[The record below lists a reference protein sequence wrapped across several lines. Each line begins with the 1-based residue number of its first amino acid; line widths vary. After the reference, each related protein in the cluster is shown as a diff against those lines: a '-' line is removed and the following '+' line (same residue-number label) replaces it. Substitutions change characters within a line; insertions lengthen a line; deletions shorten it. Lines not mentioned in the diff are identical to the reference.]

1 MSTKPSATIT
11 LLSPLTPPSLERTW
25 LTAPH
30 PRLPLVATC
39 SADKTVRIYSLQN
52 FTLLSTISGGHK
64 RSVRSCAWKPLVKGE
79 SVLAT
84 GSFDATVGVWRRW
97 DGYGRGADDDRVTMG
112 GDSGN
117 DDADADADSNN
128 EEEDEEEWRFAV
140 LLDGHDS
147 EVKSLSW
154 SPAGALLATCSRDKS
169 IWIWEDLDD
178 GDNNFETVAVMQEHT
193 GDVKWVA
200 WHPTEECLASASY
213 DDTIRL
219 WREDIDDWGQVACL
233 RGHGGTV
240 WCVEWESDE
249 AACTVPVS
257 VSGGGEDDT
266 DKNETRRK
274 QWIEQRTLAGP
285 RLVSCSD
292 DHTIRIWAK
301 QTRPSTTANSN
312 NNNTGPLSM
321 PSIIRPANIDE
332 TWLEQSQLPSRHD
345 LSVYSVAWSKRSG
358 LIASTGADGRIVV
371 YQERFVNELGKV
383 EEDGST
389 ATTTTTNT
397 TTDTNMDTGMD
408 TTTPPAD
415 IIDKND
421 DDTQAQEHAHAQPL
435 PTPSLR
441 TEWHVLAM
449 IDAAHGIYEVNHV
462 CWAPRADRGRKE
474 EEEEEEI
481 LISTGDDGCV
491 KVWRLE
497 R

>member
-1 MSTKPSATIT
+1 MPTNPSPAIT

-25 LTAPH
+25 LSAPH
-30 PRLPLVATC
+30 PRLPFVATC

-97 DGYGRGADDDRVTMG
+97 DGYGRGGDDDRMAVVE
-112 GDSGN
+112 
-117 DDADADADSNN
+117 ADAGNNDGDAHSNN
-128 EEEDEEEWRFAV
+128 EEEDDEEWRFAV

-193 GDVKWVA
+193 GDVKWVS

-233 RGHGGTV
+233 RGHAGTV
-240 WCVEWESDE
+240 WCVEWESGE
-249 AACTVPVS
+249 AECTLPVS
-257 VSGGGEDDT
+257 ASVDGGEEDGEETADIT
-266 DKNETRRK
+266 ETRRK
-274 QWIEQRTLAGP
+274 QWIERRTLAGP

-292 DHTIRIWAK
+292 DRTIRIWDK
-301 QTRPSTTANSN
+301 QTRPPTTSQ
-312 NNNTGPLSM
+312 NTGPSSM
-321 PSIIRPANIDE
+321 PSIIRPTDTDE
-332 TWLEQSQLPSRHD
+332 KWLEQSQLPSRHD

-371 YQERFVNELGKV
+371 YQERFVNAEKAV
-383 EEDGST
+383 EEST
-389 ATTTTTNT
+389 ATNANA
-397 TTDTNMDTGMD
+397 DMDMDT
-408 TTTPPAD
+408 PLSPAD
-415 IIDKND
+415 NNIEKND
-421 DDTQAQEHAHAQPL
+421 ENAQSQSQSQSQPG
-435 PTPSLR
+435 TPAATPR

-449 IDAAHGIYEVNHV
+449 IDAAHGIYEVNHI
-462 CWAPRADRGRKE
+462 CWALRADRGRKE
-474 EEEEEEI
+474 GGEEEEV

>member
-39 SADKTVRIYSLQN
+39 CADKTVRIYSLQN
-52 FTLLSTISGGHK
+52 FTLLSTITGGHK

-97 DGYGRGADDDRVTMG
+97 DGYGHAADDDDRVTMG
-112 GDSGN
+112 IDSSKY
-117 DDADADADSNN
+117 DADADADADADSNN
-128 EEEDEEEWRFAV
+128 EEEDDEEWRFAV

-154 SPAGALLATCSRDKS
+154 SPAGTLLATCSRDKS

-200 WHPTEECLASASY
+200 WHPNEECLASSSY

-233 RGHGGTV
+233 RGHKGTV
-240 WCVEWESDE
+240 WCVEWESGDAE
-249 AACTVPVS
+249 RTVPVYFGAD
-257 VSGGGEDDT
+257 SGGGDGGGEEKDT
-266 DKNETRRK
+266 HQDETGRRK
-274 QWIEQRTLAGP
+274 QWIEQHTLAGP

-292 DHTIRIWAK
+292 DRTIRIWAK
-301 QTRPSTTANSN
+301 QTRPSTTTTSAS
-312 NNNTGPLSM
+312 SM
-321 PSIIRPANIDE
+321 PSIIRPASIDE
-332 TWLEQSQLPSRHD
+332 TWVEQLQLPARHD
-345 LSVYSVAWSKRSG
+345 LSIYSVAWSKRSG

-371 YQERFVNELGKV
+371 YQERFVKETGKAEDEL
-383 EEDGST
+383 
-389 ATTTTTNT
+389 ATNT
-397 TTDTNMDTGMD
+397 TTYANMDTNIDAPMLPED
-408 TTTPPAD
+408 NM
-415 IIDKND
+415 DKND
-421 DDTQAQEHAHAQPL
+421 DNAQAQPQP
-435 PTPSLR
+435 TRTSR
-441 TEWHVLAM
+441 TEWQVLAM
-449 IDAAHGIYEVNHV
+449 LDAAHGIYEVNHV
-462 CWAPRADRGRKE
+462 CWALRADTGRREGTE
-474 EEEEEEI
+474 EEV

-497 R
+497 K

>member
-1 MSTKPSATIT
+1 MPTNPSATIT

-25 LTAPH
+25 LSAPH
-30 PRLPLVATC
+30 PRLPFVATC

-84 GSFDATVGVWRRW
+84 GSFDATVGIWRRW
-97 DGYGRGADDDRVTMG
+97 DGYGHGADDDRIAVVEA
-112 GDSGN
+112 DAGN
-117 DDADADADSNN
+117 NDADTHSNN
-128 EEEDEEEWRFAV
+128 EEEDDEEWRFAV

-154 SPAGALLATCSRDKS
+154 SPAGSLLATCSRDKS

-193 GDVKWVA
+193 GDVKWVS

-240 WCVEWESDE
+240 WCVEWESGE
-249 AACTVPVS
+249 AGHTIPVS
-257 VSGGGEDDT
+257 EGEEDADT
-266 DKNETRRK
+266 TETRRK
-274 QWIEQRTLAGP
+274 QWIERRTLAGP

-292 DHTIRIWAK
+292 DRTIRIWNK
-301 QTRPSTTANSN
+301 QIRPPTTGQ
-312 NNNTGPLSM
+312 NTGPSSM
-321 PSIIRPANIDE
+321 PSIIRPADTDE
-332 TWLEQSQLPSRHD
+332 KWLEQSQLPSRHD

-371 YQERFVNELGKV
+371 YQERFVNAEKAA
-383 EEDGST
+383 EEST
-389 ATTTTTNT
+389 ATNANADMDIPMSPAVNT
-397 TTDTNMDTGMD
+397 EKNDDNTQAKGQAGP
-408 TTTPPAD
+408 TTTP
-415 IIDKND
+415 
-421 DDTQAQEHAHAQPL
+421 
-435 PTPSLR
+435 R
-441 TEWHVLAM
+441 TEWHVLAV
-449 IDAAHGIYEVNHV
+449 IDAAHGIHEVNHI
-462 CWAPRADRGRKE
+462 CWALRADRGRKE
-474 EEEEEEI
+474 GEEGEV

>member
-1 MSTKPSATIT
+1 MPTIPSPAIT

-30 PRLPLVATC
+30 PRLPFVATC

-97 DGYGRGADDDRVTMG
+97 DGYGRGGDDDRMAVVEAG
-112 GDSGN
+112 AGAGSNDSN
-117 DDADADADSNN
+117 AYADADADAHSNN
-128 EEEDEEEWRFAV
+128 EEEDDEEWRFAV

-193 GDVKWVA
+193 GDVKWVS

-213 DDTIRL
+213 DDTVRL

-233 RGHGGTV
+233 RGHEGTV
-240 WCVEWESDE
+240 WCVEWESGE
-249 AACTVPVS
+249 AGCTVPVS
-257 VSGGGEDDT
+257 ASGDSEDGGREEDADIT
-266 DKNETRRK
+266 ETRRK
-274 QWIEQRTLAGP
+274 QWIERRTLAGP

-292 DHTIRIWAK
+292 DRTIRIWDK
-301 QTRPSTTANSN
+301 QTRPPTTGQ
-312 NNNTGPLSM
+312 NTGPSSM
-321 PSIIRPANIDE
+321 PSIIRPADTDE
-332 TWLEQSQLPSRHD
+332 KWLEQSQLPSRHD

-371 YQERFVNELGKV
+371 YQERFVNV
-383 EEDGST
+383 EKAAGEST
-389 ATTTTTNT
+389 ATDANA
-397 TTDTNMDTGMD
+397 DMDT
-408 TTTPPAD
+408 PSSPAD
-415 IIDKND
+415 NIEKND
-421 DDTQAQEHAHAQPL
+421 DDITQAKGQEAQPQPEHATNP
-435 PTPSLR
+435 R

-449 IDAAHGIYEVNHV
+449 IDAAHGLYEVNHI
-462 CWAPRADRGRKE
+462 CWALRADRGRKE
-474 EEEEEEI
+474 GEEEEV

>member
-1 MSTKPSATIT
+1 MPTSPSGTIT

-30 PRLPLVATC
+30 PRLPFVATC

-84 GSFDATVGVWRRW
+84 ASFDATVGVWRRW
-97 DGYGRGADDDRVTMG
+97 DGYGRGADDGDRLATSG
-112 GDSGN
+112 GPGGYDGDGDSY
-117 DDADADADSNN
+117 SNN
-128 EEEDEEEWRFAV
+128 EEEDDEEWRFAV

-154 SPAGALLATCSRDKS
+154 SPAGTLLATCSRDKS

-193 GDVKWVA
+193 GDVKWVS
-200 WHPTEECLASASY
+200 WHPTEECLVSASY

-219 WREDIDDWGQVACL
+219 WREDIDDWGQCAVMGMC
-233 RGHGGTV
+233 
-240 WCVEWESDE
+240 
-249 AACTVPVS
+249 
-257 VSGGGEDDT
+257 
-266 DKNETRRK
+266 RRALEE
-274 QWIEQRTLAGP
+274 WIEQRTLSGP

-292 DHTIRIWAK
+292 DRTIRIWVKQARHPATAK
-301 QTRPSTTANSN
+301 S
-312 NNNTGPLSM
+312 GPASM
-321 PSIIRPANIDE
+321 PSIIRPADIDE
-332 TWLEQSQLPSRHD
+332 KWLEQSQLPRRHD
-345 LSVYSVAWSKRSG
+345 LSIYSVAWSKRTG

-371 YQERFVNELGKV
+371 YQERFVEAQGP
-383 EEDGST
+383 EEASP
-389 ATTTTTNT
+389 TTNANGNMNSD
-397 TTDTNMDTGMD
+397 TDAPS
-408 TTTPPAD
+408 PPAD
-415 IIDKND
+415 VGSIEKNGD
-421 DDTQAQEHAHAQPL
+421 NARAEEQARTRPG
-435 PTPSLR
+435 PTATPQ

-462 CWAPRADRGRKE
+462 CWALRADKGRKE
-474 EEEEEEI
+474 GEEEEV
-481 LISTGDDGCV
+481 LISTGDGGDV